1 MNIHSLETPL
11 LGIVGSVA
19 KCHAAGSAVVTKV
32 ASDVLAASEL
42 KEEEIEK
49 EGVNEAGSTPSDV

>member
-19 KCHAAGSAVVTKV
+19 IVPRCWKRSRDQGG
-32 ASDVLAASEL
+32 E
-42 KEEEIEK
+42 
-49 EGVNEAGSTPSDV
+49 